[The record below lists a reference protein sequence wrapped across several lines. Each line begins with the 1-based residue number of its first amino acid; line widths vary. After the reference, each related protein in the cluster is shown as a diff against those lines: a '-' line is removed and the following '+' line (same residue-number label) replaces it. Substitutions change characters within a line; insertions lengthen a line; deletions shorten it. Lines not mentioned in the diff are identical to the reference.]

1 MSEQPMEDFD
11 KILDRVR
18 KLLSLADHPNTPP
31 HEAELSRNR
40 AEALML
46 KYRIEEAT
54 MVAKGFHGQSN
65 GGLTP
70 VWRVMTI
77 ASYDSEFVDYYRAIA
92 ATCASHVGSVGVTK
106 YENGYMVLET
116 VGYLTD
122 LTYLEVLMT
131 SCILEFGKRL
141 EPKYDPNL
149 SDAENIYA
157 MRSAGMERKRIAR
170 LVYGDWET
178 ENEMK
183 AKNRKVTRIFKDE
196 SLRRGENPDEVLGR
210 GNNMQTFRRSYAEG
224 FRDQISMRLWRMRTS
239 VGEDSKALVLV
250 DRAEKVKEAFYEK
263 YPQYRPSDVKVQPCG
278 RCQKAKNGYCRDHRP
293 IRFKGQ
299 PVSNAGRNRGQQAA
313 LMVDLGPNAT
323 GANRAEGS
331 SRREIS

>member
-149 SDAENIYA
+149 SDGAQA
-157 MRSAGMERKRIAR
+157 HRSPRVR
-170 LVYGDWET
+170 
-178 ENEMK
+178 
-183 AKNRKVTRIFKDE
+183 
-196 SLRRGENPDEVLGR
+196 
-210 GNNMQTFRRSYAEG
+210 
-224 FRDQISMRLWRMRTS
+224 
-239 VGEDSKALVLV
+239 
-250 DRAEKVKEAFYEK
+250 
-263 YPQYRPSDVKVQPCG
+263 
-278 RCQKAKNGYCRDHRP
+278 
-293 IRFKGQ
+293 
-299 PVSNAGRNRGQQAA
+299 
-313 LMVDLGPNAT
+313 
-323 GANRAEGS
+323 
-331 SRREIS
+331 